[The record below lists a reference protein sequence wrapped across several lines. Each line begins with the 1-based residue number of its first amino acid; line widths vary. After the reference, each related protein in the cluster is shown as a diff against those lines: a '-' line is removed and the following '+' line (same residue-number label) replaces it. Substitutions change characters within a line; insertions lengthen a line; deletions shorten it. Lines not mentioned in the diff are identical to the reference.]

1 MRSRLWSHARQQ
13 DILAEESSMNA
24 LDCFTDE
31 TLQAYQNGTVEAGL
45 LEEVESHLRVCSTC
59 LERLQSVG
67 IADDPLLLAL
77 RRQQAPP
84 QPIDPLLAAAVSRA
98 LSLQPEALAGSQPVM
113 LACGTMLHE
122 YRLLE
127 RLGSGGMGTVYRALH
142 VRLDKE
148 VALKVIQPARV
159 RDAGMRE
166 RFGREMKAIG
176 KLRHPHIVLATD
188 AGEAQGV
195 LYLVMEL
202 EQGADLAK
210 YVREQGGL
218 SVAEACAYAQQAAL
232 GLQYAHE
239 AGLVHRDIKPSNLF
253 RTASGQIKLLDLGL
267 ALLEVADELPP
278 DTLEKPVDID
288 AATDV
293 TPLDTH
299 CTLGPMGTDDYM
311 APEQWHDAHRV
322 DARADLYSLGCTLF
336 FLLTG
341 RAPFSTPPGLTR
353 RQIRDAHL
361 NTAPPALR
369 ALRPDAPP
377 RLEALLNR
385 LLAKK
390 AEDRPASA
398 AEVARQLAA
407 CSRPRSNR
415 VLWVSGAA
423 ALLLVGALAAAAV
436 LNLSSDEMTTSVN
449 DKNTA
454 PQPAETAPPPTS
466 PPSGALPMTPA
477 EAQLLQKQ
485 WADHLQ
491 RKSIFTNSLGMDF
504 TLIPPGEFL
513 DVDGAHM
520 VIGQPYYLGVTE
532 VTMRQF
538 GQFVVGSG
546 HVTEVEKFG
555 RGGIVMNQNKSG
567 KVGRSPAYTWS
578 QPGYAAESQDCP
590 VVQVTWNDA
599 MAYCAWLSK
608 QDGLTYRLQTPSEW
622 VWASRAGYPEL
633 NRSKDENQFEQDW
646 LLDNAHN
653 RPHAVRTRQ
662 SNPWGLYDVNG
673 NVSEW
678 CLNDFEILQPGIVV
692 DQPVLTASP
701 LRVTAGSCY
710 LSKYSHF
717 RPRANRIPSTTA
729 STIIGFRVLCEVA
742 PGAKPSSP

>member
-1 MRSRLWSHARQQ
+1 
-13 DILAEESSMNA
+13 MNA
-24 LDCFTDE
+24 LRCFADD
-31 TLQAYQNGTVEAGL
+31 TLQAYQYGTVEAGL
-45 LEEVESHLRVCSTC
+45 LKAVESHLSVCTNC
-59 LERLQSVG
+59 LERLQTVG

-77 RRQQAPP
+77 RRQQTMPP
-84 QPIDPLLAAAVSRA
+84 QPLDPLLAAAVSRV
-98 LSLQPEALAGSQPVM
+98 LFRHPEALPASQPVA
-113 LACGTMLHE
+113 LAIGTMLHE

-148 VALKVIQPARV
+148 VALKVIQPSRV
-159 RDAGMRE
+159 RDFGMRE

-210 YVREQGGL
+210 YVRQQGQL
-218 SVAEACAYAQQAAL
+218 SVAEACAYAQQAAM

-253 RTASGQIKLLDLGL
+253 RTSSGQIKLLDLGL
-267 ALLEVADELPP
+267 ALLEVADESPP
-278 DTLEKPVDID
+278 DTRERPVEID
-288 AATDV
+288 AATDI

-311 APEQWHDAHRV
+311 APEQWNDAHRV

-341 RAPFSTPPGLTR
+341 RPPFSTPTGLTR

-361 NTAPPALR
+361 YASPPALR
-369 ALRPDAPP
+369 SLRPDAPP
-377 RLEALLNR
+377 RLEALFNR
-385 LLAKK
+385 LLAKSP
-390 AEDRPASA
+390 EQRVASA

-407 CSRPRSNR
+407 CSRAKSNR
-415 VLWVSGAA
+415 VLWASTA
-423 ALLLVGALAAAAV
+423 ALLVVGALIAAAV
-436 LNLSSDEMTTSVN
+436 LNLPRDEIAAPVN
-449 DKNTA
+449 EN
-454 PQPAETAPPPTS
+454 PAATNAPPA
-466 PPSGALPMTPA
+466 GVLPMTPA

-491 RKSIFTNSLGMDF
+491 QKSVFTNSLGMDF
-504 TLIPPGEFL
+504 SLIPPGEFL
-513 DVDGAHM
+513 DIDGPHM

-538 GQFVVGSG
+538 RQFVVDSG
-546 HVTEVEKFG
+546 YVTEVEKNG
-555 RGGIVMNQNKSG
+555 RGGVVVNVNKSG
-567 KVGRSPAYTWS
+567 KIGRSPAYTWF
-578 QPGYAAESQDCP
+578 QPGYAADNLDLP

-608 QDGLTYRLQTPSEW
+608 QEGRTYRLPTPSEW

-633 NRSKDENQFEQDW
+633 SGSKDENQFSKEW
-646 LLDNAHN
+646 LLDNADNH
-653 RPHAVRTRQ
+653 PHVVRTREP
-662 SNPWGLYDVNG
+662 NPWGLYDING

-678 CLNDFEILQPGIVV
+678 CLNDFEIQHSGRVV
-692 DQPVLTASP
+692 DQPVLVASP
-701 LRVTAGSCY
+701 VRITAGSAY
-710 LSKYSHF
+710 LAKYSHF
-717 RPRANRIPSTTA
+717 RPRSSRTPPTMAT
-729 STIIGFRVLCEVA
+729 TIIGFRVLCELA
-742 PGAKPSSP
+742 PAAKPLLP